1 MSVLIL
7 GPGGTSLRERRRE
20 GGAFLH
26 FGWTRLKQPVGAS
39 HRPEPP
45 VEAYHSWEVA
55 EKVQPQPGQ
64 LGIKQSV
71 DSFSSV
77 FGKVVLSA
85 PDFCGEKPL
94 GKRGIIG
101 SGTVNGILQC
111 RLGGQKLYNGEKK
124 RPFE

>member
-1 MSVLIL
+1 M
-7 GPGGTSLRERRRE
+7 
-20 GGAFLH
+20 H

-45 VEAYHSWEVA
+45 VKAYHSWEVA

-85 PDFCGEKPL
+85 PDFLWRKTFRKEGDY
-94 GKRGIIG
+94 R
-101 SGTVNGILQC
+101 Q
-111 RLGGQKLYNGEKK
+111 
-124 RPFE
+124 